1 MKSKFITLTLFPTK
15 KTILVNPMN
24 ITHIWISDNH
34 SVLELSSATILHV
47 CESLNRIEVLLN
59 DD

>member
-24 ITHIWISDNH
+24 ITHIWTSDNH
-34 SVLELSSATILHV
+34 SELELASSTVLKV

-59 DD
+59 DE